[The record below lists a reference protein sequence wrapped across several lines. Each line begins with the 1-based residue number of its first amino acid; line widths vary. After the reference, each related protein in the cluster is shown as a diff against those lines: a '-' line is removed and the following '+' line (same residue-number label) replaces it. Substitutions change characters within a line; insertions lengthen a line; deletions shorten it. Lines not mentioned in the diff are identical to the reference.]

1 MPIPASQASASNVEF
16 TNGALRYRA
25 HLVVENM
32 ELRVVDGEAD
42 GGLLGLGAERGNDAG
57 SRDDRTLSRPI
68 IVDQRKGQS
77 LRRTE
82 VQRVGSAEEREQRGS
97 RGPGQQHYKFS
108 QRCGREGD
116 CDGLLHEPVAQ

>member
-42 GGLLGLGAERGNDAG
+42 GGLLGRGAERGNDAG
-57 SRDDRTLSRPI
+57 SRDDGTHRPRSAAVI
-68 IVDQRKGQS
+68 GKV
-77 LRRTE
+77 LRCRWIRFSSPPRVSSTPLGCPVEPE
-82 VQRVGSAEEREQRGS
+82 V
-97 RGPGQQHYKFS
+97 
-108 QRCGREGD
+108 
-116 CDGLLHEPVAQ
+116 